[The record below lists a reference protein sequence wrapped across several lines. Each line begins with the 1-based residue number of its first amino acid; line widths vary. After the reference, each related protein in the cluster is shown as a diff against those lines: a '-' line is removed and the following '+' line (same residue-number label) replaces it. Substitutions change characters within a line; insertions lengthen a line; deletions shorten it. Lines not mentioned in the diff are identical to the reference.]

1 MPVGD
6 LVKMCFSGKYTQQE
20 IYKKICG
27 NGGFNA
33 YLHTN
38 DARVVEKLAK
48 EGNAEASW
56 CRTPSTTRS
65 PRTPAPWP
73 PCCAARWTDH
83 PDGGIAYN
91 PYTREILEKHLG
103 FIAPITVYPGEDEL
117 LALCQGALRVV
128 TGEEKAR
135 EY

>member
-1 MPVGD
+1 MVTGVQTCALP
-6 LVKMCFSGKYTQQE
+6 
-20 IYKKICG
+20 IY
-27 NGGFNA
+27 
-33 YLHTN
+33 
-38 DARVVEKLAK
+38 
-48 EGNAEASW
+48 
-56 CRTPSTTRS
+56 
-65 PRTPAPWP
+65 
-73 PCCAARWTDH
+73 
-83 PDGGIAYN
+83 